1 LPALFVWVPEEEDVP
16 LPDDA
21 GSKTPVEIIPSVQGG
36 ISAIASAHAPFL
48 YFENAPTFAHLNG
61 IIRVT
66 LTAGRDIPLTKE
78 KAAFDEISVAHLRMN
93 LPAARAL
100 KAALEG
106 ALLLAT
112 PVAQTATDPGGTSR
126 PN

>member
-1 LPALFVWVPEEEDVP
+1 MPENSDVQP
-16 LPDDA
+16 
-21 GSKTPVEIIPSVQGG
+21 PVEVIPSVAGE

-48 YFENAPTFAHLNG
+48 YFEDASAFGHLSG

-66 LTAGRDIPLTKE
+66 LEAARIIPAPGNRGVVT
-78 KAAFDEISVAHLRMN
+78 DRVIVAHLRMN
-93 LPAARAL
+93 IPAALSL
-100 KAALEG
+100 KAAIDG

-112 PVAQTATDPGGTSR
+112 PAAGTPDQSGELK